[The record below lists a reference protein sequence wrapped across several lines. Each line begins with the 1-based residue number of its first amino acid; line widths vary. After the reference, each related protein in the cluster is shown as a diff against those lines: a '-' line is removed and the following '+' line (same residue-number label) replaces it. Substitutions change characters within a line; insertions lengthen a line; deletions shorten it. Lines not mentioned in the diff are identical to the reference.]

1 MSQGIPLI
9 YLSFDFAVLA
19 GPGQP
24 PTPCQPYGHTPSFLP
39 FVWGYI
45 FDLHVVDK
53 SCPLTSFCKSQC
65 ATLMG
70 LTLQVPLPLDLSQ
83 PHLLS
88 PPPSSV
94 RGPFSCSVL
103 SGTGLLSSIKGR
115 ELEGGRVPSLGG
127 GSVPQLGV
135 SWTPLAPTHSC
146 SRMCSLS
153 KRYPGS

>member
-1 MSQGIPLI
+1 MAL
-9 YLSFDFAVLA
+9 LSW
-19 GPGQP
+19 QNP
-24 PTPCQPYGHTPSFLP
+24 PRQPYGHTPSFLP

-70 LTLQVPLPLDLSQ
+70 LTLQVSLPLDLS
-83 PHLLS
+83 
-88 PPPSSV
+88 PPPLSA

-115 ELEGGRVPSLGG
+115 ELEGGRVLSLGG

-135 SWTPLAPTHSC
+135 SWAPLAPTHSC

-153 KRYPGS
+153 KWYPGS